1 MKVTSLDPSQHIGL
15 WVSREHPSAL
25 LCVCSLLGRKSKQMI
40 ANACLQ
46 SNIFQK
52 IREKT
57 QLKSA
62 SPVVQP
68 KGANLSSQLI
78 EHLFGEK
85 INHITLLS
93 HNH

>member
-1 MKVTSLDPSQHIGL
+1 
-15 WVSREHPSAL
+15 
-25 LCVCSLLGRKSKQMI
+25 MI

-46 SNIFQK
+46 SNIFQR

-62 SPVVQP
+62 SPGVQP
-68 KGANLSSQLI
+68 KRVNIFSQLI

-85 INHITLLS
+85 INHITFVESKPLMVCLLKQGVNEEKVPTKRQTLS
-93 HNH
+93 TQGSEKIEAE